1 MYSYSWTDEIN
12 IHVCSFC
19 VMQLISFKASRSEYL
34 QILQYY
40 TKGFL
45 HKPLLEYH
53 RFDLTFLSD
62 NKLNRNSQGKTKV
75 TKNVN

>member
-12 IHVCSFC
+12 FRVCSFC
-19 VMQLISFKASRSEYL
+19 VMQPISFKAFISEYL

-40 TKGFL
+40 TKGSL

-53 RFDLTFLSD
+53 CSDLTFLSD

-75 TKNVN
+75 KKNVN

>member
-1 MYSYSWTDEIN
+1 M
-12 IHVCSFC
+12 
-19 VMQLISFKASRSEYL
+19 YL

-75 TKNVN
+75 KKNVNWGWDTSK